1 MKNRTAVH
9 HGLLT
14 DLALYLKR
22 SGWTLEMPKGEY
34 EVLRARKNG
43 YPRPLLIHDRT
54 SGGCGYS
61 IDERDIKV
69 YRKWYSDRRKRGAV
83 QPWLWLND
91 AEREENEQVI
101 RGCQIKIK
109 P

>member
-1 MKNRTAVH
+1 MANHTTVM
-9 HGLLT
+9 HGHLT
-14 DLALYLKR
+14 DLADFLR
-22 SGWTLEMPKGEY
+22 RTGWTIEEPRGEY
-34 EVLRARKNG
+34 EVLRARKPG
-43 YPRPLLIHDRT
+43 YPRPLLVHDRT

-83 QPWLWLND
+83 QPHLHLND

-101 RGCQIKIK
+101 KGCQIKIK